1 MLCNGRC
8 LKSDQGNHYD
18 SDEVFS
24 ICRYRKKCPTS
35 NFHSARVLLTY
46 MEQYICNTRNVVV
59 TTLDHID
66 IYT

>member
-1 MLCNGRC
+1 MSVQNEVPD
-8 LKSDQGNHYD
+8 LK
-18 SDEVFS
+18 FS
-24 ICRYRKKCPTS
+24 QCSR
-35 NFHSARVLLTY
+35 FLLTY